1 MPLPTEKKM
10 EWKTNKFSWGFFN
23 GDLFLQAYAPNS
35 MKETFQK
42 FILGQEGKDFAV
54 KIEPYKEKRSN
65 DANAYYWT
73 LAGKLSA
80 KLGIPNV
87 EIYRQHIK
95 DIGDNYEIL
104 PIKNEAVDKFTQAW
118 GKNGIG
124 WLTNIIG
131 KSKLEGYTN
140 IMAYYGSSTY
150 DSRQMSRLID
160 LMVEDCKE
168 QGIETATPE
177 ELARLKTEWGKQ

>member
-1 MPLPTEKKM
+1 M

-23 GDLFLQAYAPNS
+23 GELFLQAYAPNS

-42 FILGQEGKDFAV
+42 FILGQEGKDYTV

-80 KLGIPNV
+80 KLGISNV

-104 PIKNEAVDKFTQAW
+104 PIRNDAVDKFTQAW
-118 GKNGIG
+118 QKNGIG
-124 WLTNIIG
+124 WLTSIIG
-131 KSKLEGYTN
+131 KSKLKGYTN

-150 DSRQMSRLID
+150 DSKQMARLID
-160 LMVEDCKE
+160 LMVEDCKL
-168 QGIETATPE
+168 QGIETLTPAE
-177 ELARLKTEWGKQ
+177 IERMKGAWGGSVE

>member
-1 MPLPTEKKM
+1 M
-10 EWKTNKFSWGFFN
+10 EFQTTKFKWVMNAEGCWIMIRHPDRN
-23 GDLFLQAYAPNS
+23 TVQ
-35 MKETFQK
+35 E
-42 FILGQEGKDFAV
+42 FILSQEDKPYIV
-54 KIEPYKEKRSN
+54 KIEPYKKKRSN

-80 KLGIPNV
+80 KLGIPNT

-104 PIKNEAVDKFTQAW
+104 PIRNDAVEKFTQAW

-124 WLTNIIG
+124 WITNIIG
-131 KSKLEGYTN
+131 KSKLKGYTN

-150 DSRQMSRLID
+150 DSKQMSRLID

-168 QGIETATPE
+168 QGIETLTPAE
-177 ELARLKTEWGKQ
+177 IERMKGEWKSG